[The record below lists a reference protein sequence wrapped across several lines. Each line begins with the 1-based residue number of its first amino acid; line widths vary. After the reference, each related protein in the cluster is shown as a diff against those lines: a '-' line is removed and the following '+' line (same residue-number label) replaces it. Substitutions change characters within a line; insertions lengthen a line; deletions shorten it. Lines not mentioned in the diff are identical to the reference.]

1 MEQTTMDRNASR
13 ELRDNEESIS
23 QYFLDIRQYPLLEPD
38 EEVDLASRIRKGD
51 RKALAK
57 LIQANLRFVVSIAM
71 EYRNQGVPLCDLIN
85 EGNIGLIKAAHKFDE
100 TKGFKFISYAV
111 WWVRQSIMQALADH
125 ARVVRLPINRIT
137 SVNRIGRTANNLEQE
152 FERTPTPDEIAS
164 ILEISAREVAQA
176 MQYPGRHVSLD
187 SAQMDYDKSTLY
199 RSIPQDMTTPP
210 DQPLTEESLKQEIS
224 QALDSLSPKEAEVVQ
239 LYFGINVEREYTL
252 DEIARKYRLT
262 RERVRQIKEK
272 ALFRLRHQSRS
283 KALRQYLG

>member
-1 MEQTTMDRNASR
+1 MERSASR
-13 ELRDNEESIS
+13 ELRENEDSIS
-23 QYFLDIRQYPLLEPD
+23 QYFIDIRHYPLLRPD
-38 EEVDLASRIRKGD
+38 EEVDLASRIRKGE
-51 RKALAK
+51 RKALVK

-71 EYRNQGVPLCDLIN
+71 DYKNQGVPLCDLIN

-111 WWVRQSIMQALADH
+111 WWIRQSIMQALADH

-137 SVNRIGRTANNLEQE
+137 SVNRIGKASNTLEQE
-152 FERTPTPDEIAS
+152 FERTPTNEEIAS
-164 ILEISAREVAQA
+164 ILEISSREVAQA
-176 MQYPGRHVSLD
+176 MQYPGRQISLD
-187 SAQMDYDKSTLY
+187 GTQTDNDRYSLYSNIPQELSAQ
-199 RSIPQDMTTPP
+199 P
-210 DQPLTEESLKQEIS
+210 DQPLADESLKQEIA
-224 QALDSLSPKEAEVVQ
+224 QALDSLTPKEAEVLQ
-239 LYFGINVEREYTL
+239 LYFGIEVEREYTL